1 MVRLPHDFSN
11 MLMAATFVSEV
22 LIVAFW
28 ARSFGFALLDWAMAR
43 GGSEELSRT
52 GFFPLLR
59 NTLTLLMTVSGLIVV
74 LQHFGF
80 DVMSLVTALGVG
92 SLAVG
97 LAAKD
102 TLSNMISGFTIIIDH
117 NFQPGDRISVGGSS
131 GEVDEIG
138 LRSTRIRTPSG
149 TTWVVPNSEL
159 VNTKILNQGSRQQG
173 IQASTRIR
181 VNLTS
186 SFSAA
191 SGLAHRIASEIS
203 AIDARRDVRVSL
215 QALADGFQTIEVSF
229 WVQEHQQMD
238 SAVSLF
244 LEGWLREAPGA
255 GIQTT

>member
-1 MVRLPHDFSN
+1 MG
-11 MLMAATFVSEV
+11 ATFVSEV
-22 LIVAFW
+22 LILALW
-28 ARSFGFALLDWAMAR
+28 ARRFGFALLDWAMAR
-43 GGSEELSRT
+43 RGSEELVRT

-59 NTLTLLMTVSGLIVV
+59 NTLTLVLVLSGLIVV
-74 LQHFGF
+74 LQYFGF
-80 DVMSLVTALGVG
+80 DVMGLVTALGVG

-117 NFQPGDRISVGGSS
+117 NFQPGDRVSVGGSS

-159 VNTKILNQGSRQQG
+159 VNTKILNQGSRTQG

-181 VNLTS
+181 VSLGS
-186 SFSAA
+186 DFSEA
-191 SGLAHRIASEIS
+191 SRLASRIASGIP
-203 AIDARRDVRVSL
+203 AIDGRREVRVSL

-229 WVQEHQQMD
+229 WVLAHQEMD

-244 LEGWLREAPGA
+244 LERWLKEAPGA